1 MEQRRDPR
9 RRALFNAAL
18 VAVILLIVYVPLR
31 ARIERPGRPRE
42 APVAGSSV
50 SIFFTDELAGYR
62 EPCG

>member
-1 MEQRRDPR
+1 MERRKDPR

-18 VAVILLIVYVPLR
+18 VVVILLIVYIPLR
-31 ARIERPGRPRE
+31 SRVERPGRSRE
-42 APVAGSSV
+42 APAAGSSV

>member
-18 VAVILLIVYVPLR
+18 VVVILLIGYIPLR
-31 ARIERPGRPRE
+31 TRMERLGRSRE
-42 APVAGSSV
+42 TPVAGSSV